1 MTLICLKTYLRD
13 CQKKSLCYRDLML
26 VKLDT
31 FEKTTKNKAM
41 KQHAIVV
48 GAGFGG
54 LAAAM
59 RLGVKGYKVTVV
71 DKLDTVGGR
80 G

>member
-13 CQKKSLCYRDLML
+13 CQKKSLCYRDHML

-31 FEKTTKNKAM
+31 FEKTTKNKAT

-59 RLGVKGYKVTVV
+59 RLGVKG
-71 DKLDTVGGR
+71 
-80 G
+80 